1 MDKKPTTTQEEN
13 AAKEQV
19 KEVKEV
25 KRKFVKSKTVVYNPN
40 EQKSKGKN
48 ANLSQTDMNDLFHLQ
63 TLI

>member
-1 MDKKPTTTQEEN
+1 MDKKPTAAQEN
-13 AAKEQV
+13 AKEQV

-25 KRKFVKSKTVVYNPN
+25 KRKFVKSKTVIYNPN

>member
-1 MDKKPTTTQEEN
+1 MDKKPTTTQEN
-13 AAKEQV
+13 AKEQV

-40 EQKSKGKN
+40 EQKPKGKN